1 MNESLLDTLIRMFP
15 DVPFQKLLGIEIVE
29 VVAERAVVC
38 LPFRPDLAGG
48 GNVFHGGAISSLLD
62 LTGALAAWSGHN
74 PENGM
79 KAATV
84 SMTVNYLAAAQGKDI
99 IATANAVK
107 RGRELIFSEVSIRE
121 KESRKLIAN
130 GSMIYRIT

>member
-1 MNESLLDTLIRMFP
+1 M
-15 DVPFQKLLGIEIVE
+15 
-29 VVAERAVVC
+29 
-38 LPFRPDLAGG
+38 
-48 GNVFHGGAISSLLD
+48 LD
-62 LTGALAAWSGHN
+62 LTGAPAAWSGHD
-74 PENGM
+74 PKNGM

-84 SMTVNYLAAAQGKDI
+84 SMTVHYLAAALGKDI

-121 KESRKLIAN
+121 KGSDKLIAN